1 MNKDND
7 FEFLKKYNAM
17 ISELNKKPKIFKNLK
32 QGDTI
37 WYIRYSYRGNGKK
50 TSAISIEHYDVH
62 ELSEYEVYSNT
73 DELIPA
79 KYNIMVLKKVSVMT
93 IFSSNHSVETG
104 EWKEKIESTGI
115 GFMYG
120 GNRHYD
126 NDMEKDIVDRNN
138 TIYCNYEVW
147 AFDKNKALKYVDD
160 FIKKRYNNYKTDCE
174 KENKIRNTIIKEI
187 SDEYEKLINEIENET
202 NRR

>member
-50 TSAISIEHYDVH
+50 TSNISIEQYDVH
-62 ELSEYEVYSNT
+62 ELSEYEVYKNA

-79 KYNIMVLKKVSVMT
+79 KYNIRVMKRVRVMT
-93 IFSSNHSVETG
+93 TFSSDHSEETG
-104 EWKEKIESTGI
+104 VWKEKIESTGI

-126 NDMEKDIVDRNN
+126 NDMEKDIVERND

-147 AFDKNKALKYVDD
+147 AFDKEKALNSVGD
-160 FIKKRYNNYKTDCE
+160 FIKKRYNAYKTDCE
-174 KENKIRNTIIKEI
+174 EENKRINAIIKEI
-187 SDEYEKLINEIENET
+187 NDEYENLINEIENET
-202 NRR
+202 NRC